1 MSGYVVV
8 YVICLF
14 FFFFKQKTAYE
25 LRISDWSSYVC
36 SSDLAIAKVE
46 CLVDRGTLRL
56 GIAYAALQRQLIADV
71 IFDIAENRIVLQA
84 LPVVVAG
91 LIIILPDNLCID
103 IAGCRI
109 GVVDF
114 IVLAHTAVFVI
125 GTDHPSDRRACVV
138 GQTQFLIERLD
149 RTIVAID
156 VQDLE
161 IGAVALLQRLAAVR
175 GRLSLCADQA
185 AAAKW
190 WLSMPMASVT
200 AEGPMPK
207 DRKSTRRNE
216 ERRVGNECVRT
227 GRSRWAP

>member
-1 MSGYVVV
+1 M
-8 YVICLF
+8 

-25 LRISDWSSYVC
+25 MRISDWSSDVC
-36 SSDLAIAKVE
+36 SSDL
-46 CLVDRGTLRL
+46 
-56 GIAYAALQRQLIADV
+56 
-71 IFDIAENRIVLQA
+71 
-84 LPVVVAG
+84 
-91 LIIILPDNLCID
+91 

-125 GTDHPSDRRACVV
+125 GTDHPSERRACVV

-156 VQDLE
+156 VQYLE

-190 WLSMPMASVT
+190 WLSMPMASVS

-207 DRKSTRRNE
+207 ALSTRRTSPLMPGCRHQGRACPL
-216 ERRVGNECVRT
+216 RRARMTSNPLIV
-227 GRSRWAP
+227 A

>member
-1 MSGYVVV
+1 MT
-8 YVICLF
+8 L
-14 FFFFKQKTAYE
+14 FFFFKQKTAYDM
-25 LRISDWSSYVC
+25 RISDWSSDVC
-36 SSDLAIAKVE
+36 SSDL
-46 CLVDRGTLRL
+46 
-56 GIAYAALQRQLIADV
+56 AALQRQLIADV

-91 LIIILPDNLCID
+91 LIIILSDNLCID

-125 GTDHPSDRRACVV
+125 GTDHPSERRACVV

-161 IGAVALLQRLAAVR
+161 TGAVALLQRLAAVS

-185 AAAKW
+185 AAAHW
-190 WLSMPMASVT
+190 RLNMPMACVL
-200 AEGPMPK
+200 AGGPLPK
-207 DRKSTRRNE
+207 PLPTRHTPPPIPGARPQ
-216 ERRVGNECVRT
+216 R
-227 GRSRWAP
+227 